1 MMARLQEE
9 YEKSASQPVEIDHTD
24 SKLPQH
30 R

>member
-1 MMARLQEE
+1 MMSRLQEE
-9 YEKSASQPVEIDHTD
+9 YEKSSSPPALDHTD

>member
-1 MMARLQEE
+1 MMASLRKE
-9 YEKSASQPVEIDHTD
+9 YEKSSATPQAIDHTD

>member
-1 MMARLQEE
+1 MSKLRGE
-9 YEKSASQPVEIDHTD
+9 YEKSSAEPAPIDHTD